1 MSIIRSKLKGWDIN
15 IKAEMK
21 KKKLSLVQ
29 EISNFELLME
39 QRDLSDCD
47 ISVLFE
53 HKKCLF
59 SIYTADEIYWK

>member
-53 HKKCLF
+53 HKNCLF